1 MRHVVDT
8 TTRDTAVVV
17 RGCAIVVPSLR
28 NGDVFPVCDYRG
40 QLSSEVRDFGIIY
53 VVVAFFQL
61 RCSRTCDV
69 GVCGDFVCKDWV
81 LWGIIGC
88 YFEDVMKLCFH
99 TAVTP
104 PTTTRSYRF
113 VSR

>member
-53 VVVAFFQL
+53 VVVAFSSF
-61 RCSRTCDV
+61 DV
-69 GVCGDFVCKDWV
+69 VGLVMLGSVEISSAKTGSFGV
-81 LWGIIGC
+81 
-88 YFEDVMKLCFH
+88 
-99 TAVTP
+99 
-104 PTTTRSYRF
+104 
-113 VSR
+113 